1 MARMFDTI
9 EKELKVN
16 ADKAR
21 ERGCWFYNKQSGHWM
36 TPEEFEIQGKMD
48 LIVHG
53 DNTRTVL
60 TYYQMC
66 DPRNEIKMR
75 IKDINKTSLKLQEFA
90 EKVFAYFNQTPKDFG
105 QTYK

>member
-9 EKELKVN
+9 EKELQIN

-21 ERGCWFYNKQSGHWM
+21 KMGYWFCNQQTGHWM

-53 DNTRTVL
+53 ENCRTVL
-60 TYYQMC
+60 IYYKMG
-66 DPRNEIKMR
+66 DPRSQIKR
-75 IKDINKTSLKLQEFA
+75 GLKDINQASLKLQEFA
-90 EKVFAYFNQTPKDFG
+90 EKVFSYFNQVPKDFG
-105 QTYK
+105 QTFK